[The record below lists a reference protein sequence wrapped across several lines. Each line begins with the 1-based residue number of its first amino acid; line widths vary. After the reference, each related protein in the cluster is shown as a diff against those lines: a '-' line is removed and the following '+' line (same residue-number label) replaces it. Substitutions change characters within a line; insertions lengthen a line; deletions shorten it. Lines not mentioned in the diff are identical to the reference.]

1 MVSCLIVNSL
11 FMELLNKSWFA
22 KMMHFY
28 LEIKNYVLS
37 EFLITWKSVY
47 GIILSEENRL
57 KTCSYIM
64 ISTTLKCIKKS
75 ERKYMKISGSH
86 WILFVHLCIFSVF
99 SIVQTFYNTLIT
111 LRINI

>member
-37 EFLITWKSVY
+37 EFFNNMEKCLWNNFEWGKQVK
-47 GIILSEENRL
+47 N
-57 KTCSYIM
+57 CSYIM
-64 ISTTLKCIKKS
+64 ISAALKCIKKS

-86 WILFVHLCIFSVF
+86 WIFFVHLCIFSVF